1 MKIDNS
7 DMYYEDLEKYKRQ
20 HRKRQKDMREVKRL
34 TRSVERFLK
43 QKTNVD
49 AEQKYY
55 WETYQRMSN
64 THVVRLGVI

>member
-1 MKIDNS
+1 MLIDNS
-7 DMYYEDLEKYKRQ
+7 DMFYENLEQYKRQ

-55 WETYQRMSN
+55 WEIS
-64 THVVRLGVI
+64 

>member
-1 MKIDNS
+1 MKLEFKKDNS
-7 DMYYEDLEKYKRQ
+7 EMYYEDLEKYKRQ

-64 THVVRLGVI
+64 TH

>member
-7 DMYYEDLEKYKRQ
+7 DMFYEDLEKYKRQ
-20 HRKRQKDMREVKRL
+20 HRKCNQTKLKRKRQKDMREVKRL

-55 WETYQRMSN
+55 WE
-64 THVVRLGVI
+64 V

>member
-7 DMYYEDLEKYKRQ
+7 DMYHEDLEKYKRQ
-20 HRKRQKDMREVKRL
+20 HRKRQKDMQEVKRL

-55 WETYQRMSN
+55 WE
-64 THVVRLGVI
+64 V

>member
-1 MKIDNS
+1 MRLMLNIYLVLLKMKIDNS
-7 DMYYEDLEKYKRQ
+7 DMFYEDLEKYKRQ

-55 WETYQRMSN
+55 WEIS
-64 THVVRLGVI
+64 

>member
-1 MKIDNS
+1 MSENEYDLG
-7 DMYYEDLEKYKRQ
+7 YENVEKYKRQ

-55 WETYQRMSN
+55 WE
-64 THVVRLGVI
+64 V

>member
-20 HRKRQKDMREVKRL
+20 HCKRQKDMREVKRL

-49 AEQKYY
+49 AERKYY
-55 WETYQRMSN
+55 WEVQCPTSI
-64 THVVRLGVI
+64 T

>member
-7 DMYYEDLEKYKRQ
+7 EMYYEDLEKYKRQ

-55 WETYQRMSN
+55 WETY
-64 THVVRLGVI
+64 

>member
-7 DMYYEDLEKYKRQ
+7 EMYYEDLEKYKRQ
-20 HRKRQKDMREVKRL
+20 QRKRQKDMREVKRL

-55 WETYQRMSN
+55 WET
-64 THVVRLGVI
+64 

>member
-1 MKIDNS
+1 MSEND
-7 DMYYEDLEKYKRQ
+7 YDLEKYKRQ

-55 WETYQRMSN
+55 WETY
-64 THVVRLGVI
+64 

>member
-1 MKIDNS
+1 MSENE
-7 DMYYEDLEKYKRQ
+7 YELEKYKRQ

-34 TRSVERFLK
+34 TRSVERLLK

-55 WETYQRMSN
+55 WE
-64 THVVRLGVI
+64 V

>member
-7 DMYYEDLEKYKRQ
+7 DMFYEDLEKYKRQ
-20 HRKRQKDMREVKRL
+20 HHKRQKDMREVKRL

-55 WETYQRMSN
+55 WE
-64 THVVRLGVI
+64 V

>member
-7 DMYYEDLEKYKRQ
+7 DMFYEDLEKYKRQ
-20 HRKRQKDMREVKRL
+20 HRKPQKDMREVKRL

-55 WETYQRMSN
+55 WEIS
-64 THVVRLGVI
+64 